1 MSGGGINLQNWA
13 AFAEALGELRKIFPE
28 HAAEI
33 DKCLYDVGQKLPS
46 CNDPNCTC
54 QMTFENFRAI
64 SHENAKR
71 SYEFD

>member
-1 MSGGGINLQNWA
+1 MSGAINLQNLA
-13 AFAEALGELRKIFPE
+13 AFALAMRELRENFPE
-28 HAAEI
+28 HTREI

-54 QMTFENFRAI
+54 QMTFENFQAI
-64 SHENAKR
+64 SRENAKR